1 MEEDGYYFHIFS
13 VFSALLSFL
22 AATTAPAPVV
32 EVRLLSFDNPRLEV
46 SVEDREGKVAPLV
59 IYSHALTHG
68 VNVRCT
74 ETRLTLFRED
84 KDPEGKPLRVTLA
97 SAAVPPEGGTFLGIV
112 QGTGATMSLSL
123 IPDTGNRVGG
133 GSMRF
138 FNLCNQPLGL
148 NFPGLR
154 QVLAVGKDL
163 VLKPD
168 VQPSD
173 YGQGQFLLIDGEEWK
188 VAGGIRWLHLDD
200 IRTFW
205 FILMDPG
212 MPGVVRVRGIEERID
227 VTPLPPPADTT
238 AAKPKG
244 R

>member
-1 MEEDGYYFHIFS
+1 MGRVDFFHITA
-13 VFSALLSFL
+13 VFSALLSFI
-22 AATTAPAPVV
+22 AATTAPAPVA
-32 EVRLLSFDNPRLEV
+32 EVRLLSFDSPRLEV
-46 SVEDREGKVAPLV
+46 SVEDREGKVTPLV
-59 IYSHALTHG
+59 VYSHALTHG
-68 VNVRCT
+68 VSVRCA
-74 ETRLTLFRED
+74 ESRLTLFRED
-84 KDPEGKPLRVTLA
+84 KDPEGKAIRVTLA
-97 SAAVPPEGGTFLGIV
+97 SAPVPPEGGTFLGIV
-112 QGTGATMSLSL
+112 QGTGPTLSLAL

-138 FNLCNQPLGL
+138 FNLCNKPLGL

-154 QVLAVGKDL
+154 QVLAPGKDL

-168 VQPSD
+168 VQPND
-173 YGQGQFLLIDGEEWK
+173 YGQGQFLLVDGEEWK

-205 FILMDPG
+205 FVLLDPG

-227 VTPLPPPADTT
+227 VTPLPPPATTT

>member
-1 MEEDGYYFHIFS
+1 MGRGDFFHITA

-22 AATTAPAPVV
+22 AATTAPAPVA
-32 EVRLLSFDNPRLEV
+32 EVRLLSFDSPRLEV
-46 SVEDREGKVAPLV
+46 SVEDREGKVTPLV
-59 IYSHALTHG
+59 VYSHTLTHG
-68 VNVRCT
+68 VNVRCH
-74 ETRLTLFRED
+74 EGRLTLFREG
-84 KDPEGKPLRVTLA
+84 KDAEGKPTRTPLA
-97 SAAVPPEGGTFLGIV
+97 SATVPPEGGTFLGIV
-112 QGTGATMSLSL
+112 QGSGDTLGLAL

-138 FNLCNQPLGL
+138 FNLCNKPLGL

-154 QVLAVGKDL
+154 QVLAPGKDL

-173 YGQGQFLLIDGEEWK
+173 YGQGQFLLVDGEEWK

-205 FILMDPG
+205 FVLMDPG
-212 MPGVVRVRGIEERID
+212 MQGVVRVRGIEERID
-227 VTPLPPPADTT
+227 VTPLPPPATTT